1 MEQLD
6 TMRIAGYN
14 VAYRPRTSDEEVI
27 NDTFNKDIFFKGF
40 PEYKIQPNHV
50 VLDIGAHIGTYSL
63 QLASYLSGGKV
74 FAFEPCL
81 DTFTLL
87 QKNVEINGLKSVA
100 VYKVALT
107 DYVGTTKLFY
117 DIEHGNWG
125 HSIVKSFS
133 EQGEIV
139 ETDTLSN
146 FLTKNKLDHLDFIKF
161 NCEGAEF
168 KIILSTPPEQLRKVD
183 KMLVLYHMDLEEQY
197 TVQDLIRHLRKAGF
211 YTEIRNI
218 EDAGKRGWLCVMQA
232 GPMEKAVLATKFR
245 GRQLSRFSARV
256 INKLKR
262 MTGLKK

>member
-6 TMRIAGYN
+6 TMSIAGYK

-40 PEYKIQPNHV
+40 PEYKIQPDHV

-63 QLASYLSGGKV
+63 QLASFLPAGKV

-81 DTFTLL
+81 DTFSLL
-87 QKNVEINGLKSVA
+87 EKNVEINGLKNVSI
-100 VYKVALT
+100 YKVALT

-139 ETDTLSN
+139 ETNTLSN
-146 FLTKNKLDHLDFIKF
+146 FLTGNNIEHCDFIKF

-168 KIILSTPPEQLRKVD
+168 KIILSTPPERLRKVD
-183 KMLVLYHMDLEEQY
+183 KMLVLYHMDLEAQF
-197 TVQDLIRHLRKAGF
+197 TVKDLIRHLHKAGF

-218 EDAGKRGWLCVMQA
+218 EDAGKRGWLIVMRANTLQ
-232 GPMEKAVLATKFR
+232 KTLYATKFR
-245 GRQLSRFSARV
+245 GRQISRFSARV
-256 INKLKR
+256 VNKLKR
-262 MTGLKK
+262 MAGLKK